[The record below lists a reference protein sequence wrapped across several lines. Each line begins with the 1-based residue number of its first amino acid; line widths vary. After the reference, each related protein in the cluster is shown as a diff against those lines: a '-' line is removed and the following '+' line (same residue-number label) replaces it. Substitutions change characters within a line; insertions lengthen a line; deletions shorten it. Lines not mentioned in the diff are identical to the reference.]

1 MSLTATELPSDIV
14 QLVSSVAQITGVRLP
29 DFNIQQPISLKDVRR
44 LLLQKPK
51 TKTLDASKT
60 KEAAALPNVKVSLKR
75 ETSRDKD
82 IAIGRWKLI
91 SKALKERNLPVYDY
105 QRTKEKK
112 LLMVRWTVLSIVRCL
127 GFFPR

>member
-112 LLMVRWTVLSIVRCL
+112 LL
-127 GFFPR
+127 